1 MTGSGGSEGR
11 RQVDLP
17 LGSGFPISG
26 DAMVWQPPQS
36 VPCVAVVSG
45 LALDCPSPAPA
56 RLANAAALFFGTWSS
71 ARQWLGQHA
80 LHRAAGCDILWSSSM
95 SALDIVF
102 TPFRHAPV
110 IISPA
115 TSRLRV
121 WNGGALVTLE

>member
-17 LGSGFPISG
+17 LGSGFSISG

-56 RLANAAALFFGTWSS
+56 RLANAAALSFGTWSS

-80 LHRAAGCDILWSSSM
+80 LHRAAG
-95 SALDIVF
+95 
-102 TPFRHAPV
+102 
-110 IISPA
+110 
-115 TSRLRV
+115 
-121 WNGGALVTLE
+121 